1 MVSMDTHATEPT
13 EAQAAPATSAPDDT
27 PWLNAREQRL
37 WRAHLEVSQLLMYQ
51 LGRELQPHGLA
62 NNDYEILVVLSE
74 APKRRMRMT
83 DLATATLQSKS
94 RLSHQITRM
103 ENAGLVLRQ
112 ECPGDRR
119 GLYAHLTDQGWETMQ
134 KVAPDHVRSVR
145 AHFIDLFDSDQ
156 LDAMYE
162 ALAPIADHLRTLRG
176 RG

>member
-1 MVSMDTHATEPT
+1 MDTPADTP
-13 EAQAAPATSAPDDT
+13 AAVSSPSSSAEGET
-27 PWLNAREQRL
+27 PWLSAKEQQF
-37 WRAHLEVSQLLMYQ
+37 WRAHLEVSHLLDYQ

-74 APKRRMRMT
+74 SPDRRMRMT

-119 GLYAHLTDQGWETMQ
+119 GLYAHLTEHGWDILQ

-145 AHFIDLFDSDQ
+145 HHFIDRFTPEQIDTLY
-156 LDAMYE
+156 A
-162 ALAPIADHLRTLRG
+162 ALAPVADHLRSLRG
-176 RG
+176 RS

>member
-1 MVSMDTHATEPT
+1 MVD
-13 EAQAAPATSAPDDT
+13 PADASAPQPDGPEEET
-27 PWLNAREQRL
+27 PWLTAREQRL
-37 WRAHLEVSQLLMYQ
+37 WRAHLEVAKLLEYQ
-51 LGRELQPHGLA
+51 LSRELQPHNLA
-62 NNDYEILVVLSE
+62 INDYEILVVLSE
-74 APKRRMRMT
+74 APERRLRMT

-119 GLYAHLTDQGWETMQ
+119 GLYANLTEQGWETMQ
-134 KVAPDHVRSVR
+134 RVAPCHVRSVR
-145 AHFIDLFDSDQ
+145 AHFIDRLAPEQ

-162 ALAPIADHLRTLRG
+162 ALAPVAEHLRGLRG

>member
-1 MVSMDTHATEPT
+1 MDTHVT
-13 EAQAAPATSAPDDT
+13 EAPAGPSSSPAEAEGT
-27 PWLNAREQRL
+27 PWLNAREQRF
-37 WRAHLEVSQLLMYQ
+37 WRAHLEVSKLLEYQ
-51 LGRELQPHGLA
+51 LSRELQTHNLA
-62 NNDYEILVVLSE
+62 INDYEILVQLSE
-74 APKRRMRMT
+74 APDRRMRMT

-119 GLYAHLTDQGWETMQ
+119 GLFAHLTDLGWETMQ

-145 AHFIDLFDSDQ
+145 AHFVDRLSAEQ

-162 ALAPIADHLRTLRG
+162 ALAPVAEHLRNLRG